1 MSTATG
7 ASTTAQAA
15 AAATAPPLSEQ
26 EILSTYR
33 KMQSEMQNL
42 IQTLTK
48 VEMERNEHRRVRRMS
63 YLCYPLFLN
72 LSAHS
77 YALSLSLG
85 SISRLVEETLEPLDP
100 DRRAFRL
107 VGGVLVRHS
116 WVGGRG
122 GAIPLDFVF
131 LLNSIIHQ
139 CNNLFVVHL
148 VLIRW
153 NALFE
158 RYYQRSKSIEEM

>member
-107 VGGVLVRHS
+107 VGGVL
-116 WVGGRG
+116 
-122 GAIPLDFVF
+122 LDVFV
-131 LLNSIIHQ
+131 Q
-139 CNNLFVVHL
+139 NLKDKL
-148 VLIRW
+148 DTTQKEAAAWKAKYNLRTQ
-153 NALFE
+153 E
-158 RYYQRSKSIEEM
+158 EIEAANRRQ